1 MRLRRGRMAPGM
13 LAVGVAGALAV
24 ATPALAA
31 GRTWQAEA
39 NPGPA
44 TVLQS
49 VFVASPAQAWAVG
62 YRGSTRLT
70 TVLEQWNGTS
80 WQKARGVPLK
90 GLPQPGPQLDTVA
103 GTGPDDVWA
112 AGGAPEFGPGVI
124 EHFDGTTWTEVSSPV
139 LNGGITSISA
149 DSPGDA
155 WGLGSDLSGC
165 CEPVPIVAHWNGIA
179 WTEVKTPFSSGVAE
193 FSTRLSSI
201 DAISP
206 TDVWVV
212 AMVGRVWVFYHFDGS
227 HWHKV
232 LQPKGARTSQLDAVA
247 GTSASDVWAVG
258 ETAARDGLIEHFNG
272 TTWTKVAN
280 PAGQGLPLT
289 AVTALSPTDAWAMT
303 ANASVSEHWN
313 GTQWIA
319 VPAVSPGQDSLTLGG
334 QGGYP
339 GGPALSGIAGGPLF
353 TVANS
358 TTKAHSVLLQQT
370 TP

>member
-1 MRLRRGRMAPGM
+1 MRLRRAPGM
-13 LAVGVAGALAV
+13 LAVAVAATLAV
-24 ATPALAA
+24 TTPALAS
-31 GRTWQAEA
+31 GGTWQADP
-39 NPGPA
+39 NPEPA

-90 GLPQPGPQLDTVA
+90 GLSNPGPQLDTVA

-124 EHFDGTTWTEVSSPV
+124 EHFDGTTWSQVSSPV

-149 DSPGDA
+149 DSPADA
-155 WGLGSDLSGC
+155 WGIGSDLSGC
-165 CEPVPIVAHWNGIA
+165 CVPVPIVAHWNGIA

-193 FSTRLSSI
+193 FNTRLSSI
-201 DAISP
+201 YAASP
-206 TDVWVV
+206 ADVWVV

-227 HWHKV
+227 HWSKV
-232 LQPKGARTSQLDAVA
+232 PQPAGSRNSQLDAVT
-247 GTSASDVWAVG
+247 GTSATDVWAVG
-258 ETAARDGLIEHFNG
+258 QTSAQDGLIEHFNG

-280 PAGQGLPLT
+280 PAGQGLSLA
-289 AVTALSPTDAWAMT
+289 AVTALSPADAWAMT
-303 ANASVSEHWN
+303 TNATVSEHWN
-313 GTQWIA
+313 GTKWIA
-319 VPAVSPGQDSLTLGG
+319 VPAASPGQDTLTLGG

-339 GGPALSGIAGGPLF
+339 GGPALSGLPGGPLF

-358 TTKAHSVLLQQT
+358 TTKTHSIILQQQ